1 MSDEGAIAFDALR
14 LATPGVAGLSPY
26 QPGKPT
32 SELERELGLS
42 DTIKL
47 ASNENPLGPPPAALA
62 AIREVLPQLA
72 LYPDGNGF
80 ALKHA
85 LGEHLGVAPAKIT
98 LGNGSNDILVLLA
111 EAFLLP
117 GLEAVY
123 SQYAFAVYELASR
136 ATGATAC
143 VAPALPAD
151 DDNAPLGHDLAAMA
165 ALVSPRTRL
174 VFVANP
180 NNPTGTALVLP
191 ALRRFI
197 EALPRHVVV
206 LVDEAYVEY
215 AEDPAQASVLSW
227 LEDFPNLVVART
239 FSKGFGLAGLRIG
252 YAVSSPQIADVLNR
266 IRQPFNVGH
275 AAQAAAIA
283 ALGDLDYLQR
293 SRRMN
298 REGLQQLAAT
308 LDELGLW
315 YGADAGN
322 FLLVDMGRP
331 AAEVYTQ
338 LLKQG
343 VIVRPLANY
352 GLPEHL
358 RISIGTRAQLERL
371 AQALRQIQRA

>member
-1 MSDEGAIAFDALR
+1 MSGEASSAFNALR

-32 SELERELGLS
+32 SELERELGLTS
-42 DTIKL
+42 TIKL
-47 ASNENPLGPPPAALA
+47 ASNENPLGPPPAALE
-62 AIREVLPQLA
+62 AIREVLPELA
-72 LYPDGNGF
+72 LYPDGSGF

-85 LGEHLGVAPAKIT
+85 LGEHLGVDPSMIT

-123 SQYAFAVYELASR
+123 SQYAFAVYELATR

-143 VAPALPAD
+143 VAPARPAD
-151 DDNAPLGHDLAAMA
+151 DESPLGHDLAAMA

-174 VFVANP
+174 AFIANP
-180 NNPTGTALVLP
+180 NNPTGTALPLS

-197 EALPRHVVV
+197 EQLPEHVIVV
-206 LVDEAYVEY
+206 VDEAYVEY
-215 AEDPAQASVLSW
+215 ADDPTQATVLGW
-227 LEDFPNLVVART
+227 LQEFPNLVVSRT

-252 YAVSSPQIADVLNR
+252 YAVSSAQIADVLNR

-275 AAQAAAIA
+275 AGQVAAIA
-283 ALGDLDYLQR
+283 ALGDHEYLQR

-298 REGLQQLAAT
+298 REGLRQLGDA

-322 FLLVDMGRP
+322 FLLVNMGRP
-331 AAEVYTQ
+331 AAEVYAQ
-338 LLKQG
+338 LLKHG
-343 VIVRPLANY
+343 VIVRPVANY
-352 GLPEHL
+352 GLPDHL
-358 RISIGTRAQLERL
+358 RISIGTQPQLERL

>member
-1 MSDEGAIAFDALR
+1 MTDQSATDFDALR

-62 AIREVLPQLA
+62 AIREVLPELA

-80 ALKHA
+80 ALKQA
-85 LGEHLGVAPAKIT
+85 LGEHLGVAPSMIT

-123 SQYAFAVYELASR
+123 SQYAFAVYELATR

-143 VAPALPAD
+143 VAPALPAGD
-151 DDNAPLGHDLAAMA
+151 DAPLGHDLAAMA
-165 ALVSPRTRL
+165 SLVSPRTRL
-174 VFVANP
+174 VFIANP
-180 NNPTGTALVLP
+180 NNPTGTALPLP
-191 ALRRFI
+191 ALRQFI
-197 EALPRHVVV
+197 EQLPEHVVV
-206 LVDEAYVEY
+206 VVDEAYVEY
-215 AEDPAQASVLSW
+215 AQDPAQASVLAW
-227 LEDFPNLVVART
+227 LDEFPNLVVSRT

-252 YAVSSPQIADVLNR
+252 YAVSSAQIADVLNR

-275 AAQAAAIA
+275 AAQAAAVA
-283 ALGDLDYLQR
+283 ALGDHEYLQR
-293 SRRMN
+293 SRQVN
-298 REGLQQLAAT
+298 REGLRQLAGT
-308 LDELGLW
+308 LDALGLW

-352 GLPEHL
+352 GLPHHL
-358 RISIGTRAQLERL
+358 RISIGTHAQLERL
-371 AQALRQIQRA
+371 DQALRQVQHA

>member
-1 MSDEGAIAFDALR
+1 MSGTRAIAFDALR

-62 AIREVLPQLA
+62 AIREVLPELS

-80 ALKHA
+80 ALKQA
-85 LGEHLGVAPAKIT
+85 LGEHLGVTPSMIT

-123 SQYAFAVYELASR
+123 SQYAFAVYELATR

-143 VAPALPAD
+143 VAPARPAHD
-151 DDNAPLGHDLAAMA
+151 DVPLGHDLAAMA

-174 VFVANP
+174 VFIANP
-180 NNPTGTALVLP
+180 NNPTGTALALP

-197 EALPRHVVV
+197 EQLPEHVVV
-206 LVDEAYVEY
+206 VVDEAYVEY
-215 AEDPAQASVLSW
+215 AQDPAQASVLGW
-227 LEDFPNLVVART
+227 LQTFPNLVVSRT

-252 YAVSSPQIADVLNR
+252 YAVSSAQIADVLNR

-275 AAQAAAIA
+275 AAQAAAIG
-283 ALGDLDYLQR
+283 ALGDHEYLQR
-293 SRRMN
+293 SRAMN
-298 REGLQQLAAT
+298 REGLRQLAGT

-331 AAEVYTQ
+331 AAQVYRQ
-338 LLKQG
+338 LLEQG
-343 VIVRPLANY
+343 IIVRPLANY
-352 GLPEHL
+352 GLPDHL
-358 RISIGTRAQLERL
+358 RISIGTPPQLERL
-371 AQALRQIQRA
+371 AEALRQIQHA